1 LNIAYGA
8 KEVMMDEISEIT
20 DYIEEAAGIGAD
32 VIWGHGYDESLG
44 DNISLTII
52 ATGFGTDDN
61 LIVPLEKPEPRKIV
75 TLEDD
80 KKLVEI
86 KAPLTAPV
94 QAQEEDQD
102 VETENKELDEPFFVE
117 AKEEVTPLVQEANED
132 DTEKVVFNLDD
143 DSDEAIEL
151 ENKQESVSWNVSE
164 VVDPVQ
170 SEEPIDLFN
179 SETVVRHNLDDGT
192 TEEIDNTQIS
202 SDEVQRNANDR
213 VSKIQEH
220 TAKLKRA
227 EGISEYEKEP
237 AYKRRSIDIDNSK
250 PSESKPS
257 RFGLSDNEDGGT
269 DLSDNSFLHDN
280 VD

>member
-61 LIVPLEKPEPRKIV
+61 LIVPLEKPEPRKMV

-94 QAQEEDQD
+94 QTQDEDHD
-102 VETENKELDEPFFVE
+102 VEAENKELDEPFIVE
-117 AKEEVTPLVQEANED
+117 ANEEVAPLVQEKNED
-132 DTEKVVFNLDD
+132 DSEKVVFNLDD
-143 DSDEAIEL
+143 DSEEAIEL

-164 VVDPVQ
+164 MVDPVQ

-179 SETVVRHNLDDGT
+179 NETVVRHNLDDGT
-192 TEEIDNTQIS
+192 SEEIDNTQVS

-237 AYKRRSIDIDNSK
+237 AYKRRSIEIDNSK
-250 PSESKPS
+250 PSESKSS

>member
-1 LNIAYGA
+1 
-8 KEVMMDEISEIT
+8 MDEISEIT
-20 DYIEEAAGIGAD
+20 DYIEEAAGVGAD

-44 DNISLTII
+44 DQLSLTII

-61 LIVPLEKPEPRKIV
+61 LIVPLEKPEPRKMV

-94 QAQEEDQD
+94 QANKDEQD
-102 VETENKELDEPFFVE
+102 IETEINKTDEPFILE
-117 AKEEVTPLVQEANED
+117 AKDEDTPVIEKVHDE

-143 DSDEAIEL
+143 DTDDTL
-151 ENKQESVSWNVSE
+151 EPQDTQESVSWNVSE
-164 VVDPVQ
+164 VVEPVQ
-170 SEEPIDLFN
+170 GEEAIDLFT

-192 TEEIDNTQIS
+192 TEEIDNTQVS

-237 AYKRRSIDIDNSK
+237 AYKRRSIDLDNSK
-250 PSESKPS
+250 PSESQPS

>member
-1 LNIAYGA
+1 
-8 KEVMMDEISEIT
+8 M
-20 DYIEEAAGIGAD
+20 
-32 VIWGHGYDESLG
+32 
-44 DNISLTII
+44 
-52 ATGFGTDDN
+52 
-61 LIVPLEKPEPRKIV
+61 V

-86 KAPLTAPV
+86 KTPLTAPV
-94 QAQEEDQD
+94 QAQQD
-102 VETENKELDEPFFVE
+102 EKVVESENNELDEPFIVE
-117 AKEEVTPLVQEANED
+117 TNGEIVNPVEKLDGDA
-132 DTEKVVFNLDD
+132 EKVVFNLDD
-143 DSDEAIEL
+143 TTDETADT
-151 ENKQESVSWNVSE
+151 ENKQESVSWDVSE
-164 VVDPVQ
+164 VVEPLI

-179 SETVVRHNLDDGT
+179 TETIVRHNLDDGT
-192 TEEIDNTQIS
+192 TEEIDNTQVS

>member
-1 LNIAYGA
+1 
-8 KEVMMDEISEIT
+8 MMDEISEIT

-61 LIVPLEKPEPRKIV
+61 LIVPLEKPEPRKMV

-94 QAQEEDQD
+94 QSQSEEQD
-102 VETENKELDEPFFVE
+102 VEPENNKLDEPFIVE
-117 AKEEVTPLVQEANED
+117 STQEATVPITDADEANA
-132 DTEKVVFNLDD
+132 EKVIFNLDD
-143 DSDEAIEL
+143 EAADGRVDL
-151 ENKQESVSWNVSE
+151 EPKQESVSWNVSE

-179 SETVVRHNLDDGT
+179 TETVVRHNLDDGT
-192 TEEIDNTQIS
+192 TEEIDNSQVS

-250 PSESKPS
+250 PSDSKPS